1 VSAAALAASVAACG
15 SDDSSGDSSGSDSTE
30 ASAESAAPAET
41 SADTASTG
49 SESAT
54 TDAGSGDS
62 GAAADG
68 DLRALTGFDAE
79 SEACSDAEIDLGA
92 VLALTGP
99 GSFYGKTMTR
109 GIDLAVAQID
119 EVGGPHFNVIYKDH
133 KSGDPAAGQQAITEL
148 GESGVPAKLASYVD
162 DLGAMLAGTADYEVF
177 TLDGGGGTSEF
188 GKAQPFFWGTRA
200 VTPNDPLPGLRPD
213 LIWAA
218 LADMLLGTL
227 LTGVLCLVAIDV
239 AILRRHSLGQYLRQ
253 AARQL
258 LPLLIFTLA
267 ISIAI
272 GIGIVFLVV
281 PGLYAAARYLPYA
294 ATTVFEDAGWQ
305 GITRAE
311 TLTRGYRWPL
321 AGLLAVFFLLILLV
335 GIPAGVLAGTLG
347 PVPAFLSEAFFAAL
361 GYLLGAAFT
370 AAVYLR
376 LRQLQDGVST
386 AEIAATVG

>member
-1 VSAAALAASVAACG
+1 MSQGATATLGIGGLLRTTLRLTGEGFGRMFPAAFAVSLVSAGLANWF
-15 SDDSSGDSSGSDSTE
+15 
-30 ASAESAAPAET
+30 AP
-41 SADTASTG
+41 S
-49 SESAT
+49 
-54 TDAGSGDS
+54 
-62 GAAADG
+62 
-68 DLRALTGFDAE
+68 
-79 SEACSDAEIDLGA
+79 
-92 VLALTGP
+92 
-99 GSFYGKTMTR
+99 
-109 GIDLAVAQID
+109 
-119 EVGGPHFNVIYKDH
+119 
-133 KSGDPAAGQQAITEL
+133 
-148 GESGVPAKLASYVD
+148 
-162 DLGAMLAGTADYEVF
+162 
-177 TLDGGGGTSEF
+177 
-188 GKAQPFFWGTRA
+188 
-200 VTPNDPLPGLRPD
+200 DPLPGLRPD

-218 LADMLLGTL
+218 LADLLLGTL
-227 LTGVLCLVAIDV
+227 LTGVLCLFAIDV
-239 AILRRHSLGQYLRQ
+239 AIRRRHSLEQYIRQ

-258 LPLLIFTLA
+258 LPLLIFTIA

-335 GIPAGVLAGTLG
+335 GIPAGVLAGALG
-347 PVPAFLSEAFFAAL
+347 PVAAFLSEAFYAAF

>member
-1 VSAAALAASVAACG
+1 VSQGATAALGIGGLLGTTIRLTGEGFGRMFPAAFAVSLVSAGLANWF
-15 SDDSSGDSSGSDSTE
+15 
-30 ASAESAAPAET
+30 AP
-41 SADTASTG
+41 S
-49 SESAT
+49 
-54 TDAGSGDS
+54 
-62 GAAADG
+62 
-68 DLRALTGFDAE
+68 
-79 SEACSDAEIDLGA
+79 
-92 VLALTGP
+92 
-99 GSFYGKTMTR
+99 
-109 GIDLAVAQID
+109 
-119 EVGGPHFNVIYKDH
+119 
-133 KSGDPAAGQQAITEL
+133 
-148 GESGVPAKLASYVD
+148 
-162 DLGAMLAGTADYEVF
+162 
-177 TLDGGGGTSEF
+177 
-188 GKAQPFFWGTRA
+188 
-200 VTPNDPLPGLRPD
+200 DPLPGLRPD

-218 LADMLLGTL
+218 LADLLLGTL

-239 AILRRHSLGQYLRQ
+239 AIRRRHSLEQYIRQ

-347 PVPAFLSEAFFAAL
+347 PVAAFLSETFFAAF

-386 AEIAATVG
+386 TDIAATVG

>member
-1 VSAAALAASVAACG
+1 VSQGATAALGIGGLLGTTIRLTGEGFGRMFPAAFAVSLVSAGLANWF
-15 SDDSSGDSSGSDSTE
+15 
-30 ASAESAAPAET
+30 AP
-41 SADTASTG
+41 S
-49 SESAT
+49 
-54 TDAGSGDS
+54 
-62 GAAADG
+62 
-68 DLRALTGFDAE
+68 
-79 SEACSDAEIDLGA
+79 
-92 VLALTGP
+92 
-99 GSFYGKTMTR
+99 
-109 GIDLAVAQID
+109 
-119 EVGGPHFNVIYKDH
+119 
-133 KSGDPAAGQQAITEL
+133 
-148 GESGVPAKLASYVD
+148 
-162 DLGAMLAGTADYEVF
+162 
-177 TLDGGGGTSEF
+177 
-188 GKAQPFFWGTRA
+188 
-200 VTPNDPLPGLRPD
+200 DPLPGLRPD

-218 LADMLLGTL
+218 LADLLLGTL

-239 AILRRHSLGQYLRQ
+239 AIRRRHSLEQYIRQ

-335 GIPAGVLAGTLG
+335 GIPAGVLAGALG
-347 PVPAFLSEAFFAAL
+347 PVAAFLSETFFAAF

-386 AEIAATVG
+386 TDIAATVG